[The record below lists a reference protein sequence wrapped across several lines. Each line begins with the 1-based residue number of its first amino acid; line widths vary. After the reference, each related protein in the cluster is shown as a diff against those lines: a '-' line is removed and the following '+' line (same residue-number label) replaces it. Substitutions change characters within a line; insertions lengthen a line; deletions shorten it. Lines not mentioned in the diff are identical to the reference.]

1 MAIVL
6 GLLAALTYGAADFL
20 GGLATKTTRVFSVV
34 LVSQILGST
43 LLLVALPFVLD
54 SSPTAEALTWGAL
67 AGVAGAV
74 GVAAFYQALSI
85 GRMGVIAPITGVEA
99 ATVPVV
105 YGLLEGE
112 RPSGVALTGVV
123 LALVA
128 VALVSSSSNES
139 EVSEDGE
146 HRLLGP
152 GVLAALGAGLAFGAF
167 FILLDRAGDAAG
179 LWPLVGAR
187 ASSVATIAVAVLA
200 TRSWDRPSR
209 GALLPIAGAGVL
221 DVSANLLYLL
231 ATREGLLSIVAVLTS
246 MYPASTVVLAR
257 ITLDERFSKIQIG
270 GLLVAV
276 AGVVAIAAG

>member
-1 MAIVL
+1 MAIAL

-20 GGLATKTTRVFSVV
+20 GGVATKTTRVFSVV
-34 LVSQILGST
+34 LVSQILGSA
-43 LLLVALPFVLD
+43 LLVIALPFLLD
-54 SSPTAEALTWGAL
+54 ARPTTEALTWGAL
-67 AGVAGAV
+67 SGVAGAV
-74 GVAAFYQALSI
+74 GVAAFYQALSE

-105 YGLLEGE
+105 YGLLGGE
-112 RPSGVALTGVV
+112 RPSAVALTGVV

-128 VALVSSSSNES
+128 VALVSSSSNDPQ
-139 EVSEDGE
+139 VHEDGKD
-146 HRLLGP
+146 RLLGP

-187 ASSVATIAVAVLA
+187 ASSFATIAVAVMV
-200 TRSWDRPSR
+200 TGSWERPSR

-221 DVSANLLYLL
+221 DVTANLLYLL

-246 MYPASTVVLAR
+246 MYPATTVVLAR
-257 ITLDERFSKIQIG
+257 ITLDERFSRIQIG

-276 AGVVAIAAG
+276 AGVIAIAVG